1 MGGWREEGE
10 AVSESLSGFKTSPI
24 NVEEEMGVFNLYMYT
39 KVLILTK
46 VVVSLADLYRPCM
59 SAVTEI

>member
-24 NVEEEMGVFNLYMYT
+24 NVEEEMGF
-39 KVLILTK
+39 LIFICIPR
-46 VVVSLADLYRPCM
+46 Y
-59 SAVTEI
+59 